1 MSRLYNVAKQIFN
14 KVAQKASGQGIT
26 RGEAIKSVKPSTK
39 ITLEGEKKKAALRA
53 KSDVQKSF
61 GPVNEKL
68 RNQLVDMRQ
77 TLQKIRKEPITKSG
91 VSKGK
96 DVTPG
101 IYKPLKNKKKQDL
114 AKGGRVGLRFG
125 SKKKSNIQKIQ
136 ETFGPKKNNPK
147 MSKAKKKKFPDL
159 TGDGKVTFE
168 IF

>member
-101 IYKPLKNKKKQDL
+101 IYEQAGKKRKQLKFGGGADMGSKKLSPKQMKIASLAGNKKKID
-114 AKGGRVGLRFG
+114 APDFKKLRAMKSPI
-125 SKKKSNIQKIQ
+125 SKSVRKS
-136 ETFGPKKNNPK
+136 
-147 MSKAKKKKFPDL
+147 
-159 TGDGKVTFE
+159 
-168 IF
+168 